1 MQSERIKRVKERDPM
16 HKINLPPEGIFVGSG
31 IYPTETDTLLCTM
44 TGHYSWQCQHFSI
57 QEQLQKVI
65 QDNQGNLVQLWGVP
79 RGFSPQILGEW
90 IYDLPGIG
98 INLPA
103 PDWEALKN
111 LTTDEFQEIF
121 DRYADRKGAGFLR
134 FIREA
139 KELGLYTTL
148 IYRDSDP
155 QWIPQMVEE
164 GGDRYLG
171 YDFGERFST
180 GLDRTKDLEEACGG
194 TITLRKLADRILH
207 AVQEHALG
215 RKKQGWK
222 FVMATSSDFHLDYEV
237 LGGADMPVVEDFA
250 FPSLNFSSALSRG
263 LYRQHDLPMWGSHLA
278 HEHYDWQPNSA
289 PHRYDTLRAAFYL
302 KYMAGSK
309 MIINESGNWFVEH
322 TLSPDSPRILM
333 PHTAWDRWGLVGWNT
348 AKKLTQEDPEG
359 LREELQKAR
368 PFFPKADYRD
378 VISDFWNFVKENGTP
393 EGQPETTLALV
404 KGNLDLASARYNHGY
419 AIGGTYELAM
429 KDPSWFEGAPERGW
443 KLARQV
449 FFPEVPVLKPY
460 VNIHLSGTPYG
471 QVDVVS
477 FAYDQVTANH
487 LLKQYKALLFTG
499 WNTCSEKQYGIL
511 KDYVKGGGTL
521 FISLPQ
527 LAVTDT
533 RRFDLTTEDLI
544 NGGDFSDLCGVK
556 VRGKGDNIYWAMIPQ
571 DSHQLESEFPRRYGI
586 LGVPVG
592 DLEQTD
598 PELQVLIT
606 DDEIGRP
613 VLTLHRYGKGKCY
626 FLNTWAYPG
635 ACDLDE
641 GPGSQMDSAGMIGCI
656 YRSIAKENRGY
667 VYLTDDGIDPGEVCK
682 YVAFSYFPDA
692 GKICLLNID
701 FESEKTFWL
710 HQFGVKEPVTLAPG
724 EFRLIETASL
734 KK

>member
-1 MQSERIKRVKERDPM
+1 MDTIK
-16 HKINLPPEGIFVGSG
+16 LPPEGIFVGSG

-44 TGHYSWQCQHFSI
+44 TGHYSWQCQHFTME
-57 QEQLQKVI
+57 EQLEKVLS
-65 QDNQGNLVQLWGVP
+65 DNQGNLVQLWGIP
-79 RGFSPQILGEW
+79 RGFSPRVIGEW
-90 IYDLPGIG
+90 VYDLPGVGVDIPG
-98 INLPA
+98 
-103 PDWEALKN
+103 PDWESLKN
-111 LTTDEFQEIF
+111 LTPEEYQEIF
-121 DRYADRKGAGFLR
+121 DRYKDRRGAGFLR

-139 KELGLYTTL
+139 KALGLYTAL
-148 IYRDSDP
+148 IYTDSDP
-155 QWIPQMVEE
+155 QWIPRMVED
-164 GGDRYLG
+164 GGDHYLG

-180 GLDRTKDLEEACGG
+180 GLDSTQRLLEECGG
-194 TITLRKLADRILH
+194 TITLRKLADRILEE
-207 AVQEHALG
+207 VRDHALG

-263 LYRQHDLPMWGSHLA
+263 LYRQHNLPLWGSHLA

-322 TLSPDSPRILM
+322 TLSPDSPRLLM
-333 PHTAWDRWGLVGWNT
+333 PHTARDRWGILSWGTARELVRE
-348 AKKLTQEDPEG
+348 KPEEV
-359 LREELQKAR
+359 REVLEEAR
-368 PFFPKADYRD
+368 PYFPTADYRSPVCRKYRE

-393 EGQPETTLALV
+393 EGQPETTIALA
-404 KGNLDLASARYNHGY
+404 KGNLDLTSARYNHSY
-419 AIGGTYELAM
+419 AIGGTYDLAV
-429 KDPSWFEGAPERGW
+429 KDPSWFQGAPERGW
-443 KLARQV
+443 KLAREV

-477 FAYDQVTANH
+477 FAYDQITAEF
-487 LLKQYKALLFTG
+487 LRKQYKALLFTG
-499 WNTCSEKQYGIL
+499 WNTCSQKQYDIL
-511 KDYVKGGGTL
+511 REYVAGGGTL

-527 LAVTDT
+527 LATVDT
-533 RRFDLTTEDLI
+533 RNFAFTTEDLV
-544 NGGDFSDLCGVK
+544 NGGDFSDLCGLK
-556 VRGKGDNIYWAMIPQ
+556 VLGRGDNIYWAMIPQ
-571 DSHQLESEFPRRYGI
+571 GSHALESEFPRRFGI

-592 DLEQTD
+592 QIEATD

-635 ACDLDE
+635 ASDLDE
-641 GPGSQMDSAGMIGCI
+641 GPGSVMDSAGMLGCI
-656 YRSIAKENRGY
+656 YRSIANENRGY
-667 VYLTDDGIDPGEVCK
+667 VYITDDKKAPGEVCR
-682 YVAFSYFPDA
+682 YVAFSYFPEA
-692 GKICLLNID
+692 GKICLYNVD
-701 FESEKTFWL
+701 FEEEKTFWL
-710 HQFGVKEPVTLAPG
+710 HQFGIVELITLAPG
-724 EFRLIETASL
+724 EFRILPTV
-734 KK
+734 KQ